1 MPKMK
6 DLRNEGL
13 YSTRDIVEKAKKIYK
28 IDFNYDDGAMQRQV
42 QRYCNNKYN
51 KSEKNK
57 NKGKGRYYST
67 EQVDA
72 LLSDEKYIEYFQKI
86 SDKKNKHRHKSNEEL
101 ILEQKA
107 ELNEKKEELFKLWEK
122 AGLTYEE
129 GNYLGFDRF
138 NQRKY
143 LQPDELVFLNRR
155 GMTLIE
161 DLSDEEKETL
171 TWFEECQQKDEFQTK
186 KVEEVFTQKKLEI
199 MITTLFNKQFTLDE
213 EMLHNDINNW
223 VRGGEYS
230 SDTYIVNGEAP
241 SQEVRRS
248 FLRLQNI
255 NNYVTEKKKS

>member
-28 IDFNYDDGAMQRQV
+28 IDFNYDDDAMQRQV
-42 QRYCNNKYN
+42 QRYFGKKHN

-57 NKGKGRYYST
+57 SKGKGRYYST

-86 SDKKNKHRHKSNEEL
+86 SDKKNKHRHRSNEEL

-107 ELNEKKEELFKLWEK
+107 ELNNKKEELFKLWEK
-122 AGLTYEE
+122 AGLTDEE
-129 GNYLGFDRF
+129 GNYLEFDKF

-143 LQPDELVFLNRR
+143 LQADELVFLNRK
-155 GMTLIE
+155 GMTLRE
-161 DLSDEEKETL
+161 DLSDEEKEML
-171 TWFEECQQKDEFQTK
+171 IMFERLQQEDEFETK
-186 KVEEVFTQKKLEI
+186 KVEEIFTQKKLEM
-199 MITTLFNKQFTLDE
+199 MITALFNKQFTLDE

-230 SDTYIVNGEAP
+230 SNTYILNGEAP

-255 NNYVTEKKKS
+255 NNYVAEKKK